1 MSEQVKKGNKMGYAP
16 MFPLILSMSLP
27 AMFSM
32 TVMALYN
39 VVDSIFVGNIPV
51 YGETGLNAISYA
63 FPLQMLMISFAVG
76 TAVGSNSLISRRL
89 GAGLQ
94 KEADSAATHGLI
106 LAVCTW
112 IVFIFVALFAV
123 SPYLN
128 VYGCTGKTYEYGYQY
143 LTIVLC
149 CALFPLVQSSI
160 EKSLQ
165 ATGDMIFPMLF
176 QLSGAVTNLILDP
189 LFIYGIGPFP
199 KLEVMGAAI
208 ATVLGQF
215 VAMVFALC
223 ILFFKK
229 NKVKVT
235 FKGFRFELSTVK
247 NIYSVGFPSIIMQSI
262 SSFMLLGMNAM
273 LNEIGVTVLGIYF
286 KLQSFVF
293 MPCFGLNQGLLPVMG
308 FNYGA
313 KNKKRIYSAM
323 KCGFIIALVIML
335 IGTTLFLTIPD
346 KLISMFN
353 SENQE
358 LMNTGVAAFRTI
370 CICFIPA
377 AIGIIFISL
386 FQATGKGMRA
396 LILSFTRQLVFILPI
411 AFLISKVFG
420 YENQIW
426 AAFPLAEIGST
437 ILAFVLFIQL
447 AKTDFKK
454 LDEK

>member
-1 MSEQVKKGNKMGYAP
+1 MSEKLKGNKMGYAP
-16 MFPLILSMSLP
+16 MFPLILSMALP

-51 YGETGLNAISYA
+51 YGETGLNALSYA
-63 FPLQMLMISFAVG
+63 NPLQLLMISFAVG
-76 TAVGSNSLISRRL
+76 TAVGTNSLISRRL
-89 GAGLQ
+89 GAGNQ

-106 LAVCTW
+106 LAVFTW
-112 IVFIFVALFAV
+112 VIFILVGIFAV
-123 SPYLN
+123 TPYLN
-128 VYGCTGKTYEYGYQY
+128 LYGCTGKTLEYGQQY

-149 CALFPLVQSSI
+149 CSLFMIVQCSV
-160 EKSLQ
+160 EKTLQ

-176 QLSGAVTNLILDP
+176 QLSGAVTNLIFDP
-189 LFIYGIGPFP
+189 LLIYGIGPFP
-199 KLEVMGAAI
+199 KLEVTGAAV
-208 ATVLGQF
+208 ATVFGQF
-215 VAMVFALC
+215 VAMVFSLL
-223 ILFFKK
+223 ILFLKK

-235 FKGFRFELSTVK
+235 FRGFKLEISTIK
-247 NIYSVGFPSIIMQSI
+247 NIYAVGFPSIIMQSI

-273 LNEIGVTVLGIYF
+273 LNEIGVTVLGVYF

-308 FNYGA
+308 YNYGA
-313 KNKKRIYSAM
+313 RNKKRIYSAM
-323 KCGFIIALVIML
+323 KCGLLIAFVIMA

-346 KLISMFN
+346 KLIMMFN

-370 CICFIPA
+370 CFCFIPA
-377 AIGIIFISL
+377 ALGIIFISL

-396 LILSFTRQLVFILPI
+396 LIISFTRQLVFILPI

-426 AAFPLAEIGST
+426 AAFPLAEIGSL
-437 ILAFVLFIQL
+437 ILAICLFINL
-447 AKTDFKK
+447 VKTDFKK
-454 LDEK
+454 LDD